1 MKKIIAFIF
10 VLGLFACEKDS
21 KTTEQTIISG
31 TVTGATDGK
40 ISITGNAFEKEI
52 TLNQDGTFTD
62 TLSLPYSGTYQIQ
75 GANQSIYLEPNQTLN
90 FVLDIENPD
99 AITFTGDLAAEN
111 GYIVKKRAI
120 RKEVLGTKRQDLYA
134 LDEKL
139 YLDKV
144 NDVTKKSTDLLNAS
158 TFKSKNFKNLE
169 TKNIDYGKASLLQT
183 YSVYHGYVTENE
195 SFVVS
200 DSFPKVDANINYD
213 NAEDYNFSSA
223 YRDLV
228 QFNFDES
235 VQDEVEKGG
244 KNEDVLIS
252 KLKTIKSENIK
263 NDLVEK
269 SSYYVSLSSEN
280 LDGMYNAF
288 LSLSTDE
295 TFKKDLTEKYNKL
308 KLVTKGKPSPKF
320 NYENHKG
327 GTTSLDDLKGKYV
340 YVDVWATWCGP
351 CIAEIPAL
359 KEVEK
364 KYHGKNIE
372 FVSISVDDK
381 KDYDK
386 WKKFVTD
393 KQLVGTQLYA
403 DNSWQ
408 SQFVKDYVIEG
419 IPRFILIG
427 PDGNIIS
434 GDAPRPSD
442 EALIKLFDEL
452 KI

>member
-1 MKKIIAFIF
+1 MKRLFPF
-10 VLGLFACEKDS
+10 VVALAIVSCAKDS
-21 KTTEQTIISG
+21 KTTETSIISG
-31 TVTGATDGK
+31 TVTGLTDGK
-40 ISITGNAFEKEI
+40 FVLEGNSFEKEI
-52 TLNQDGTFTD
+52 VLNQDGTFTD

-75 GANQSIYLEPNQTLN
+75 GVNQSLYLEPNQTLN
-90 FVLDIENPD
+90 FVLDIENPE
-99 AITFTGDLAAEN
+99 AISFTGDLAAEN
-111 GYIVKKRAI
+111 EYSVKKSAI
-120 RKEVLGTKRQDLYA
+120 RKEVLGTKRKDLYA
-134 LDEKL
+134 LDEKS

-144 NDVTKKSTDLLNAS
+144 NDVTKKSTDLLNTS
-158 TFKSKNFKNLE
+158 TFKSKSFKKLE

-183 YSVYHGYVTENE
+183 YPVYHGYVTENE

-213 NAEDYNFSSA
+213 DADDYNFSPV

-228 QFNFDES
+228 QFNFDKS
-235 VQDEVEKGG
+235 VQGEVEKGG
-244 KNEDVLIS
+244 KNDDVLIS

-269 SSYYVSLSSEN
+269 SSYYVSLTSEN
-280 LDGMYNAF
+280 LDGMYNDF

-295 TFKKDLTEKYNKL
+295 TFKKNLTEKYNKL

-351 CIAEIPAL
+351 CVAEIPAL

-364 KYHGKNIE
+364 KYYGKNIE

-393 KQLVGTQLYA
+393 KQMIGTQLYA
-403 DNSWQ
+403 DSSWK
-408 SQFVKDYVIEG
+408 SQFVQDYVIEG

-442 EALIKLFDEL
+442 EALIKLFDDY

>member
-40 ISITGNAFEKEI
+40 FSITGNAFEKEI

-75 GANQSIYLEPNQTLN
+75 GVNQSIYLEPNQTLN

-99 AITFTGDLAAEN
+99 AITFTGDLAVEN
-111 GYIVKKRAI
+111 EYIVKKRAI

-134 LDEKL
+134 LDEKS

-183 YSVYHGYVTENE
+183 YPVYHGYVTENE

-200 DSFPKVDANINYD
+200 ESFPKVDANINYD

-295 TFKKDLTEKYNKL
+295 TFKKD
-308 KLVTKGKPSPKF
+308 
-320 NYENHKG
+320 
-327 GTTSLDDLKGKYV
+327 
-340 YVDVWATWCGP
+340 
-351 CIAEIPAL
+351 
-359 KEVEK
+359 
-364 KYHGKNIE
+364 
-372 FVSISVDDK
+372 
-381 KDYDK
+381 
-386 WKKFVTD
+386 
-393 KQLVGTQLYA
+393 
-403 DNSWQ
+403 
-408 SQFVKDYVIEG
+408 
-419 IPRFILIG
+419 
-427 PDGNIIS
+427 
-434 GDAPRPSD
+434 
-442 EALIKLFDEL
+442 
-452 KI
+452 